1 MYKDQHKW
9 LRFALILWD
18 CLIAISAFTFAGIWR
33 FRGFF
38 GFLEATDVEKL
49 CVVTLLASLLAFTL
63 SKMYQKFV
71 IRGYFQEILYV
82 LRSNFWV
89 VVFLLLYIFST
100 KNDMEL
106 SRLTLLY
113 FLPINIILQYSSHC
127 AIKSSCRQY
136 ASGRRGWKLLI
147 ITDSENAA
155 LTCRNVYENNGWK
168 NKSVEVI
175 FIDGKTAEF
184 TDLVGFTFLDSQVD
198 CIEYA
203 KHNPFDEVLISVN
216 RERFITSGI
225 NEIVEELANMGIVVS
240 FKLQFPSVEGMPIAE
255 ITKLSNIYIAS
266 FVNREY
272 NFLEIIAKRIM
283 DIFGSLVG
291 LLITFI
297 VGIFITPVI
306 LIESPGPLLFK
317 QKRIGRN
324 GRVFTIYKFR
334 SMYKDAEAR
343 KSELMKKNKMK
354 GLLFKVDEDPR
365 ITRVGKFIRKTSIDE
380 LPQFFNVLIGD
391 MSLVGTRPP
400 TLDEYNQYSSYYK
413 KRLSFRPGITG
424 IWQTSGRNDVTNFD
438 EVMEMDLQYIQEW
451 SILLD
456 IKLLLKTIVVVVTGR
471 GAE

>member
-1 MYKDQHKW
+1 VH
-9 LRFALILWD
+9 
-18 CLIAISAFTFAGIWR
+18 
-33 FRGFF
+33 
-38 GFLEATDVEKL
+38 
-49 CVVTLLASLLAFTL
+49 
-63 SKMYQKFV
+63 
-71 IRGYFQEILYV
+71 
-82 LRSNFWV
+82 
-89 VVFLLLYIFST
+89 
-100 KNDMEL
+100 
-106 SRLTLLY
+106 
-113 FLPINIILQYSSHC
+113 
-127 AIKSSCRQY
+127 
-136 ASGRRGWKLLI
+136 
-147 ITDSENAA
+147 
-155 LTCRNVYENNGWK
+155 ENNGWK

-175 FIDGKTAEF
+175 LIDGKTTEYS
-184 TDLVGFTFLDSQVD
+184 DLAGFTFLDPHVN

-216 RERFITSGI
+216 SERFITNGI
-225 NEIVEELANMGIVVS
+225 HKIVEELVNMGIVVS
-240 FKLQFPSVEGMPIAE
+240 FKLQFPSAEGMSLAE
-255 ITKLSNIYIAS
+255 INKLSNIYVAS
-266 FVNREY
+266 FVDREY
-272 NFLEIIAKRIM
+272 SFLEIIVKRIM

-291 LLITFI
+291 LLITFV
-297 VGIFITPVI
+297 VGIFVTPAI

-413 KRLSFRPGITG
+413 RRLSFRPGITG